1 MACAYPSRRRTAPI
15 AVQAMAKKVPCDY
28 ALILV
33 WQNGKVEN
41 CEFVAD
47 TLDGGEI
54 LWKEYFSFRGEWAR
68 WKSRVLPTIPAGKNF
83 ELWAKWKKDLFMIH
97 PEMPTL

>member
-1 MACAYPSRRRTAPI
+1 MPCATPNPRRKPPL
-15 AVQAMAKKVPCDY
+15 AVEAMANKVPCDY

-68 WKSRVLPTIPAGKNF
+68 WKQRTLPTIPPEKNF
-83 ELWAKWKKDLFMIH
+83 ELWAKWKKALFMVH
-97 PEMPTL
+97 PDNPAL